1 MIIQKTQFSEEFY
14 DWETSTPQLI
24 EDQISSSIS
33 AIQSPKEKKSLN
45 DRKESTQKSKSIFD
59 KFKDYFS
66 RTFGKLRQ

>member
-1 MIIQKTQFSEEFY
+1 MTQFSEEFY
-14 DWETSTPQLI
+14 DWETSTPQLM
-24 EDQISSSIS
+24 EDQMSSPIS